1 VLPFLVEYRD
11 LCYTLNYTKGELML
25 QYKRRNS
32 IEKSTPQ
39 QSNKPLVTP
48 LLTYCNWSYSSEYH
62 IDFNTLQNILRSF
75 NSEYIPFYLRI
86 FNETPS
92 RVVEAFL
99 EQYQISK
106 SSLEAILK
114 SLEIDGVKVKNVKK
128 AKLII

>member
-1 VLPFLVEYRD
+1 
-11 LCYTLNYTKGELML
+11 ML

-32 IEKSTPQ
+32 IEKSTLQ

-62 IDFNTLQNILRSF
+62 IDLNTLQNILRSF
-75 NSEYIPFYLRI
+75 NHKYIPFYLRI

-106 SSLEAILK
+106 NSLEFIYN
-114 SLEIDGVKVKNVKK
+114 SLIYNGFKVKIND
-128 AKLII
+128 

>member
-1 VLPFLVEYRD
+1 
-11 LCYTLNYTKGELML
+11 ML

-32 IEKSTPQ
+32 IEKSTLQ

-62 IDFNTLQNILRSF
+62 INLETLKNILYSF

-92 RVVEAFL
+92 RVIEAFL
-99 EQYQISK
+99 EQYHISK
-106 SSLEAILK
+106 SSLQVIAN
-114 SLEIDGVKVKNVKK
+114 SLESNGFKVKP
-128 AKLII
+128 LF